1 MDWFPLWLSLGVAAA
16 ATLASVVIGTFLAW
30 LLAGGDFKGKCVI
43 EAIVELPLLLPP
55 TVIGYYL
62 LVIAADGSPLGR
74 LYASLAGK
82 PLLYSWQ
89 AAVVASVLYA
99 APWFVKSIQP
109 AFEAIHREHG
119 PTACGLGASRCRFF
133 FYVALPLAA
142 GQLAAASLLVFVR
155 SMAEFGA
162 TLMAAGNL
170 PGKTQTLSVAVYDA
184 VSRADGAAARNLTL
198 IASLAA
204 LAALYAAR
212 KLRTQRAV
220 S

>member
-16 ATLASVVIGTFLAW
+16 ATLASVAIGILLAW
-30 LLAGGDFKGKCVI
+30 LLSGGPFKGRGAL
-43 EAIVELPLLLPP
+43 EAAVELPLVLPP

-74 LYASLAGK
+74 LYAALAGK

-89 AAVVASVLYA
+89 AAAAASVLYA
-99 APWFVKSIQP
+99 APWFVKSVQP
-109 AFEAIHREHG
+109 VFESLQKEYG
-119 PTACGLGASRCRFF
+119 PAARGLGASRWRFF
-133 FYVALPLAA
+133 FHVMLPLAA
-142 GQLAAASLLVFVR
+142 SQVAAAALLVFVR

-184 VSRADGAAARNLTL
+184 VARADGATARNLTA
-198 IASLAA
+198 IASVAA

-212 KLRTQRAV
+212 KIRMRRAV